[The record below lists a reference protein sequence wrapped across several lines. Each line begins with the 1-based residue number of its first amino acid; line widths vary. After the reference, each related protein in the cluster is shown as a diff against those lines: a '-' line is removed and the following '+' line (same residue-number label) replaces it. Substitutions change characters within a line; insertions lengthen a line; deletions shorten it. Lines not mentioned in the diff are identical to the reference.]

1 MFGIVKNKNTVF
13 VFKDIVIKNLD
24 QWKKRKCPLTEEWI
38 KKMWYTTTLENSVKS
53 PLKTKERITI
63 QSSNPTPGH
72 ISGQNYNLKR

>member
-24 QWKKRKCPLTEEWI
+24 QWKKLKCPLTEEWI
-38 KKMWYTTTLENSVKS
+38 KMWYTTTLENSVKS

-63 QSSNPTPGH
+63 RSSNPTPGH
-72 ISGQNYNLKR
+72 ISGPNYNLKR